1 MTLSVPRLDQ
11 PLVVVAGGAAMAVTA
26 LQHRAAPALAAA
38 LGLPWWEPLR
48 PESPQVALAGLAG
61 RGPGLVPLPID
72 PGLPLEGGAGH
83 WAEALGA
90 WRQPALLLLAGEQLN
105 SGLPAAMTALLLQWR
120 VPLLGLVQADGPWE
134 APARRGDGLPWLGN
148 LDGAEGL
155 DLALALELRWHQI
168 GAD

>member
-1 MTLSVPRLDQ
+1 MIILIIPGIISASVRRSPLS
-11 PLVVVAGGAAMAVTA
+11 
-26 LQHRAAPALAAA
+26 
-38 LGLPWWEPLR
+38 
-48 PESPQVALAGLAG
+48 G

-155 DLALALELRWHQI
+155 DLALALELRWRQI

>member
-26 LQHRAAPALAAA
+26 LQHRAAPALATA
-38 LGLPWWEPLR
+38 LDLPWWEPLR
-48 PESPQVALAGLAG
+48 PQSPQVALAGLAG
-61 RGPGLVPLPID
+61 RGPCLVPLPID

-120 VPLLGLVQADGPWE
+120 VPLLGLVQADGHWE

-148 LDGAEGL
+148 LEGAEG
-155 DLALALELRWHQI
+155 LALALELRWRQI

>member
-1 MTLSVPRLDQ
+1 M
-11 PLVVVAGGAAMAVTA
+11 
-26 LQHRAAPALAAA
+26 
-38 LGLPWWEPLR
+38 
-48 PESPQVALAGLAG
+48 
-61 RGPGLVPLPID
+61 
-72 PGLPLEGGAGH
+72 
-83 WAEALGA
+83 
-90 WRQPALLLLAGEQLN
+90 LLLAGEQLN

-155 DLALALELRWHQI
+155 ALALELRWRQI

>member
-1 MTLSVPRLDQ
+1 MTLSMPRLDQ

-26 LQHRAAPALAAA
+26 LQHRAAPALATA
-38 LGLPWWEPLR
+38 LDLALWEPLR
-48 PESPQVALAGLAG
+48 PERPQAALAALAG

-72 PGLPLEGGAGH
+72 PGLPLVGGAGH

-134 APARRGDGLPWLGN
+134 APTRRGDGLPWLGN

-155 DLALALELRWHQI
+155 ALALELRWRQI

>member
-1 MTLSVPRLDQ
+1 MTLPVPRLDQ

-26 LQHRAAPALAAA
+26 LQHMAAPVLATA
-38 LGLPWWEPLR
+38 LGLSWREPLR
-48 PESPQVALAGLAG
+48 PESPQVALAALAG
-61 RGPGLVPLPID
+61 RGSGLVPLPID

-120 VPLLGLVQADGPWE
+120 VPLLGLVQADGHWE

-155 DLALALELRWHQI
+155 ALALELRWRQI

>member
-26 LQHRAAPALAAA
+26 LQHRAAPALATA
-38 LGLPWWEPLR
+38 LDLPWWEPLR
-48 PESPQVALAGLAG
+48 PQSPQAALAALAG

-105 SGLPAAMTALLLQWR
+105 SGLAAAMTALLLQWR
-120 VPLLGLVQADGPWE
+120 VPLLGLVQADGHWE

-148 LDGAEGL
+148 LEGAEG
-155 DLALALELRWHQI
+155 LALALELRWRQI